1 MDQRAR
7 FVGSGVEKEKLT
19 AGTKQFRLMA
29 LKHPAGFP
37 REQPPMHFRASRKA
51 WIPAG

>member
-1 MDQRAR
+1 MDQRGR

-19 AGTKQFRLMA
+19 AGNKQFRLMA
-29 LKHPAGFP
+29 LKHPAGFS
-37 REQPPMHFRASRKA
+37 RELPPMHFMASRKA